1 MEVTIC
7 RHWVLWGGQNIT
19 GFYKMRTVFSDLQ
32 QRDGSKFL
40 LSMVV
45 AICGCI
51 TKLEKEKPL
60 AGIDQDNM
68 LCWIQK
74 EKQNS
79 CRINC

>member
-1 MEVTIC
+1 
-7 RHWVLWGGQNIT
+7 
-19 GFYKMRTVFSDLQ
+19 
-32 QRDGSKFL
+32 
-40 LSMVV
+40 MVV